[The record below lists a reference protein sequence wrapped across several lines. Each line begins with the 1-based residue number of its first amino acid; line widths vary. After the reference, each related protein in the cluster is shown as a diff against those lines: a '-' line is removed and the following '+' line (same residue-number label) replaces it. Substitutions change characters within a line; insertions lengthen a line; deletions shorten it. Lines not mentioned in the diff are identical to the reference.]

1 MEQESSNSEGFL
13 GTLVAILIAVVTVLA
28 ALITWRASVIED
40 ASGDADYDGLRA
52 AVNAEETRAL
62 NNVNAYEN
70 YSAYTA
76 FKRYSDLGDLIA
88 EDQANAASEE
98 AAMLVEAERANA
110 HDLAIANQ
118 FLFPNKFLNRDNSYA
133 FQRQL
138 GEMWSDAA
146 REKDLMPDAK
156 FSEADT
162 MRSKSTKMMLSIMVL
177 GISLVLYSLVESLEK
192 QKNIMIALGSI
203 AAAAGVAMAVLI
215 ELGKM

>member
-1 MEQESSNSEGFL
+1 MEQETSSSEGFL
-13 GTLVAILIAVVTVLA
+13 GTLVAILIAVVTVVA

-52 AVNAEETRAL
+52 AVNAEETLAL

-76 FKRYSDLGDLIA
+76 YKRYSDLGDLIA
-88 EDQANAASEE
+88 EDQVNAVSEE
-98 AAMLVEAERANA
+98 EALLVESERANA

-118 FLFPNKFLNRDNSYA
+118 GLFPNKFLNRDSSYA
-133 FQRQL
+133 LQRQM
-138 GEMWSDAA
+138 GEMWADAA
-146 REKDLMPDAK
+146 REKELNPVPQFA
-156 FSEADT
+156 EADA
-162 MRSKSTKMMLSIMVL
+162 MRTKSTRMLLSLMVL
-177 GISLVLYSLVESLEK
+177 GISLVFYSLVESMEK

-203 AAAAGVAMAVLI
+203 AAVAGVAMAVLI